1 MEEIFRRASIR
12 RFQDRPVEMEKA
24 ELLFRAAMAAPSAAN
39 PRPWECYAV
48 TRRETLEA
56 LSRCCRYSSYLA
68 AAPLG
73 IVVCYRRNCRS
84 LPHAP
89 IDCSAAVENLLLE
102 AVSLDLGAV
111 WLGVAP
117 VEEQME
123 AVRRVLSLPEELE
136 AFAFVACGYPAEDRP
151 RPDRYEPERV
161 HWVD

>member
-1 MEEIFRRASIR
+1 M
-12 RFQDRPVEMEKA
+12 
-24 ELLFRAAMAAPSAAN
+24 
-39 PRPWECYAV
+39 
-48 TRRETLEA
+48 
-56 LSRCCRYSSYLA
+56 
-68 AAPLG
+68 APLG

>member
-1 MEEIFRRASIR
+1 M
-12 RFQDRPVEMEKA
+12 
-24 ELLFRAAMAAPSAAN
+24 
-39 PRPWECYAV
+39 
-48 TRRETLEA
+48 
-56 LSRCCRYSSYLA
+56 
-68 AAPLG
+68 
-73 IVVCYRRNCRS
+73 
-84 LPHAP
+84 
-89 IDCSAAVENLLLE
+89 ENLLLE

-136 AFAFVACGYPAEDRP
+136 AFGFVACGYPAEDRP